1 MTLLPRWATQPPT
14 TWVKQ
19 PKSCEQRPLE
29 RKVGTSCMPQTD
41 EKLKVFL
48 EETDDVR
55 LADDGKSMRILLCGK
70 TPTMDKSNKKSIS
83 ARLKFFRCGH
93 VCSVRVGTEAV
104 HTKKQRIDEFY
115 HWKGLSSG
123 ESEDDRNGF
132 NMVMPTRVGREKVFT
147 SRMRY
152 FL

>member
-1 MTLLPRWATQPPT
+1 
-14 TWVKQ
+14 
-19 PKSCEQRPLE
+19 
-29 RKVGTSCMPQTD
+29 MPQTD

-93 VCSVRVGTEAV
+93 VCSVPTHTEQWRTGSV
-104 HTKKQRIDEFY
+104 STSLHTVLR
-115 HWKGLSSG
+115 SSQILTILARCG
-123 ESEDDRNGF
+123 A
-132 NMVMPTRVGREKVFT
+132 K
-147 SRMRY
+147 
-152 FL
+152 

>member
-1 MTLLPRWATQPPT
+1 
-14 TWVKQ
+14 
-19 PKSCEQRPLE
+19 
-29 RKVGTSCMPQTD
+29 MPQTD

-70 TPTMDKSNKKSIS
+70 TPKMDKSKKSIS

-93 VCSVRVGTEAV
+93 VCSARVGTEAV

-115 HWKGLSSG
+115 H
-123 ESEDDRNGF
+123 
-132 NMVMPTRVGREKVFT
+132 
-147 SRMRY
+147 
-152 FL
+152 